1 MQLYTNAKQLHTANA
16 NECED
21 SGMTFATITSE
32 TTTRNANLQL
42 TSGKMPKSLVMYLL
56 DINQKCNPF
65 SNITF

>member
-42 TSGKMPKSLVMYLL
+42 TSGKM
-56 DINQKCNPF
+56 QKVFGDVPLRHQ
-65 SNITF
+65 SEM